1 MTTAMGPD
9 SPTVT
14 DETTPQLDDL
24 GAKQFDDLGGKQ
36 PVDLG
41 DKQPDHTQTAPGRRK
56 PQRKRRGTRPESL
69 LSGPYRTPTLGIV
82 LTVTLLAFEAMAVAT
97 VMPVTARDLNGLS
110 LYAWGFSGTLIASVL
125 ATVLAGGWIDRSGPA
140 KPLLI
145 GLAVFVAGLAIA
157 GAAPTMAIFVVGR
170 VVQGLGMGVAMVASY
185 VLIARVYPESLR
197 PRVFAALA
205 AAWVLPSLIG
215 PAVGGVVAEH
225 IGWRWVFLGLIP
237 LVIPAAAMLV
247 PAFRNLKPVEHAEHG
262 PAGRAGATRYIAAV
276 AVAAGAGLLLYG
288 LDNPGLALIP
298 AAAAGLAG
306 LAYGLPKLFPAGT
319 LRMRRG
325 LPSVVVARGLL
336 AGAFFGTDVFI
347 PLALTSLHGFSATQ
361 AGIVLTVAALGWSA
375 ASQIQGRSRRPQT
388 LFVLL
393 GAVFTTVGVVA
404 VTVTL
409 QLSGWWAAPA
419 WAIGGF
425 GMGFAISALSVLM
438 LDQSAEEE
446 QGVNSSALQ
455 ISDTLGS
462 SVVVGL
468 AGALV
473 TGFGTDH
480 LEQGLVVAGLLFTAI
495 AALAVV
501 SAFRLEA
508 EKA

>member
-1 MTTAMGPD
+1 MA
-9 SPTVT
+9 
-14 DETTPQLDDL
+14 
-24 GAKQFDDLGGKQ
+24 A
-36 PVDLG
+36 PVD
-41 DKQPDHTQTAPGRRK
+41 APATPAHG
-56 PQRKRRGTRPESL
+56 KRTPSEGL
-69 LSGPYRTPTLGIV
+69 LSGAYRTPTLGIV

-97 VMPVTARDLNGLS
+97 VMPVTARDLNGMS
-110 LYAWGFSGTLIASVL
+110 LYAWGFSGTLIASLL

-140 KPLLI
+140 RPLLL
-145 GLAVFVAGLAIA
+145 GLATFVAGLAIA
-157 GAAPTMAIFVVGR
+157 GAAPTMAIFVAGR
-170 VVQGLGMGVAMVASY
+170 AVQGLGTGVAMVASY

-237 LVIPAAAMLV
+237 LVIPAAAMLI
-247 PAFRNLKPVEHAEHG
+247 PAFRNLKPVEHA
-262 PAGRAGATRYIAAV
+262 PAGRTGATRYIAAV

-288 LDNPGLALIP
+288 LDNPGLMLVP
-298 AAAAGLAG
+298 AAIVGLAG

-375 ASQIQGRSRRPQT
+375 ASQIQGRSKRPQR

-419 WAIGGF
+419 WTIGGF
-425 GMGFAISALSVLM
+425 GMGFAISSLSVLM

-473 TGFGTDH
+473 TGFGTEH
-480 LEQGLVVAGLLFTAI
+480 LEQGLIVAGVLFTAI

-501 SAFRLEA
+501 AAFRLEA
-508 EKA
+508 GKA